1 MSGAA
6 GAGARLAVGVFTVVP
21 VRVERADRAAA
32 RWAMLWA
39 PALGALAGALTGAVA
54 AAGTAAGLPAALA
67 ALLGVGAAALFTRGL
82 HLDGLADL
90 ADGLGSA
97 RPAAGALEVMRRSDI
112 GPFGVITLVFVLGAQ
127 VLALARLAEASP
139 WAALAGAVAA
149 GAAGRT
155 AITWACTPGV
165 PAARPEGLGAMVA
178 GTVPAAG
185 AAAATAAVLA
195 GCSLGLL
202 VSPGFAAA
210 CAASLAAG
218 LAGAALLRRRAVR
231 RLGGVTGD
239 VMGALAETGATVALV
254 VLAGSVAWL

>member
-6 GAGARLAVGVFTVVP
+6 GAGARLAVGTFTVVP
-21 VRVERADRAAA
+21 VRVERVDRAAA

-39 PALGALAGALTGAVA
+39 PAVGALAGALTGAVA

-67 ALLGVGAAALFTRGL
+67 ALLGVGAGALFTRGL

-112 GPFGVITLVFVLGAQ
+112 GPFGVITLVVVLGAQ
-127 VLALARLAEASP
+127 VLALGRLAEVSP
-139 WAALAGAVAA
+139 WAVLAGAVAA

-165 PAARPEGLGAMVA
+165 PAARPEGLGALVA
-178 GTVPAAG
+178 GTVPVAG
-185 AAAATAAVLA
+185 AAAATAGALAVCA
-195 GCSLGLL
+195 LGLL
-202 VSPGFAAA
+202 QGPGFAAA
-210 CAASLAAG
+210 CAAAFAAG

-239 VMGALAETGATVALV
+239 VLGALAETAATVALV
-254 VLAGSVAWL
+254 VLTGAAAWL